1 MKPHTTRAYNS
12 FDIHDETCKI
22 TKTSE
27 TSRLCD
33 EIGYYLDI
41 EKTTFS
47 HFFPRRFSYNNTKTP
62 YKLELEYYDYDDLG
76 AQMTRKR
83 SCSPSEFAEK
93 WETVAG
99 SIKRI
104 LNLFSS
110 CKTEALSS
118 GDLRKKMY
126 IDKTLHYQEQL
137 VTNFSYFKEL
147 NKDKE
152 IKVNGKSILNFD
164 CIWGDIENLINKTLI
179 NGKPFSLIHGDM
191 CFSNVLRS
199 KRKGIIKFIDPR
211 GSFGSKGIY
220 GDPKYDIAKLLHSFE
235 GGYEY
240 IINDQFELKTNDGIE
255 FRFLNDNLETIKNSF
270 LKEEAF
276 NDPAAKLIEGL
287 IFIGMCSRHYDSPER
302 QIIMYAT
309 GLEILNDLL

>member
-1 MKPHTTRAYNS
+1 MLVTRAYNS

-27 TSRLCD
+27 TSRLRD

-41 EKTTFS
+41 KKTTFS
-47 HFFPRRFSYNNTKTP
+47 HFFPRCFSYSNSEAP

-76 AQMTRKR
+76 VQMTGKR

-93 WETVAG
+93 WETVAATL
-99 SIKRI
+99 KRI
-104 LNLFSS
+104 LNLFSGS
-110 CKTEALSS
+110 KNESLSS
-118 GDLRKKMY
+118 GDLRRKMY
-126 IDKTLHYQEQL
+126 IDKTLHYQEEL
-137 VTNFSYFKEL
+137 VKKFPYFEEL
-147 NKDKE
+147 DRNKE
-152 IKVNGKSILNFD
+152 IKVNGKNILNFD
-164 CIWGDIENLINKTLI
+164 CIWGDIEDLINRTLI
-179 NGKPFSLIHGDM
+179 NDKPFSLIHGDM

-199 KRKGIIKFIDPR
+199 KRNGIIKFIDPR
-211 GSFGSKGIY
+211 GSFGSKGVY
-220 GDPKYDIAKLLHSFE
+220 GDPKYDVAKLLHSFE

-255 FRFLNDNLETIKNSF
+255 FRFLNDNLDIVKNSF
-270 LKEEAF
+270 SKDDLF

-309 GLEILNDLL
+309 GLGILNDLL